1 MFRESFWCFLGP
13 RCLVPSPHS
22 SSSWL
27 LPSCRLLGRFAG
39 VKKRAHLFEPFL
51 SFSDG
56 ERMEKGKK
64 GIHLSTKRDHRG
76 KDDPQVRKGNGTFF
90 SS

>member
-1 MFRESFWCFLGP
+1 MGFALVGCSGRLLWSAPGSTL
-13 RCLVPSPHS
+13 LVPSPLHTLQSSAS

-56 ERMEKGKK
+56 ERMEKEK
-64 GIHLSTKRDHRG
+64 GDTFIHKT
-76 KDDPQVRKGNGTFF
+76 
-90 SS
+90 